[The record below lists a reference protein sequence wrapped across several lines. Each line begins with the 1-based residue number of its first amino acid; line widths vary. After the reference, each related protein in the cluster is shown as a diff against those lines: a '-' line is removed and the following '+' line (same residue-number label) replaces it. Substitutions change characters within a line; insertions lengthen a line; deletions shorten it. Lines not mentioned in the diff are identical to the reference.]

1 MGVLEINQRLNTIME
16 SAPANLTIEKPVA
29 SDVRKCSESIEDI
42 HVEFTK
48 SLEIDKN
55 NGENSN
61 PSKLPLSVGETK
73 IQLSFSVDRLLNIEE
88 AHSSG
93 SSSANQESN
102 EVCESGKKCNTS
114 EMKCFEGANMC
125 AYGSC
130 TDPNCAALL
139 GAANDMQLDN
149 TLRNFKKYSVSALT
163 NEMQEKFYRQ
173 MPSLAPPYLD
183 FKAIVRPTPI
193 RVVNNGRETVQLHT
207 PYSAMATSALLRFQ
221 QQQQQKSITTHA
233 QMLVNSPGML
243 QNLGGTSVGTAV
255 SLGLKSFHHPTL
267 NMQNFASPTLSA
279 RFPTL
284 KTHAHH
290 LLDIPMSTA
299 SLMNH
304 HRQHHPHHGTQTTSL
319 TSSHAATSNT
329 SQQLQLTTA
338 NGSNISMSNSNN
350 NGSSASGNSG
360 GSKRKRSWSRAVF
373 SNLQRKGLEIQF
385 QQQKYITK
393 PDRRK
398 LAARLN
404 LTDAQVKVWFQNRR
418 MKWRHT
424 RENLKSGQEKQ
435 IPSASATGAA
445 STHKQQESNAPAAND
460 EKHVVDGYSS
470 DDSSYG
476 ELSEN
481 EDEIDVVQ

>member
-1 MGVLEINQRLNTIME
+1 MGVLEIDQRLSTIME
-16 SAPANLTIEKPVA
+16 SAPTNLTIEKPVA
-29 SDVRKCSESIEDI
+29 SDVLKCAESIEEM

-61 PSKLPLSVGETK
+61 ASKLPLPVGETK

-88 AHSSG
+88 AHTNG
-93 SSSANQESN
+93 GSSANQESN
-102 EVCESGKKCNTS
+102 EVCESGKNSNTS
-114 EMKCFEGANMC
+114 VVKCFDGANMC

-149 TLRNFKKYSVSALT
+149 TSRNLKKYSVSALT

-193 RVVNNGRETVQLHT
+193 RVVNNGRETVQLHA
-207 PYSAMATSALLRFQ
+207 PYSALATSALLRFQ
-221 QQQQQKSITTHA
+221 QQQQQKSIATHA
-233 QMLVNSPGML
+233 QILVNSPGML
-243 QNLGGTSVGTAV
+243 QNLSGTGVGSAV
-255 SLGLKSFHHPTL
+255 SLGLKSFHNPTM
-267 NMQNFASPTLSA
+267 NMQNFAPPTLSV

-319 TSSHAATSNT
+319 TSSHAVASNT
-329 SQQLQLTTA
+329 SPQLQLTTA
-338 NGSNISMSNSNN
+338 SGSSISMSNGNN
-350 NGSSASGNSG
+350 SGTSASGSSG

-435 IPSASATGAA
+435 IPSASTSTAA
-445 STHKQQESNAPAAND
+445 SSHKPESSMQATND
-460 EKHVVDGYSS
+460 EKHIVDGYSS